1 MQVVPLEALPSQ
13 TLQIVLG
20 GQNCALSVYTLDGYD
35 FTDATLNTTNENV
48 YLDLA
53 YNGIDVTETQIC
65 LNQKRLL
72 INRQYLGF
80 VGDLMFVDT
89 QGTNDPQFAGLG
101 SRYVLLYLTAAD
113 LAANG

>member
-13 TLQIVLG
+13 SLQIVLA
-20 GQNCALSVYTLDGYD
+20 GQNCALDIYTLDGYD
-35 FTDATLNTTNENV
+35 YTDPTLNTPNTNI

-80 VGDLMFVDT
+80 VGDFMFVDT
-89 QGTNDPQFAGLG
+89 QGTSDPQYKGLG

>member
-35 FTDATLNTTNENV
+35 FTDPTLNTTNENI
-48 YLDLA
+48 YLDFS
-53 YNGIDVTETQIC
+53 YGGVDVTETQIC

-80 VGDLMFVDT
+80 VGDFMFVDT
-89 QGTNDPQFAGLG
+89 QGTNDPQYQGLG
-101 SRYVLLYLTAAD
+101 SRYVLLYLSAAD
-113 LAANG
+113 LPA